1 MTSFSLFYFFYFCL
15 NMKIDNYYNYIF
27 IIIVFIYSIYILVLD
42 TYYGCVCI
50 YEILFI
56 KENMMCQDSNKDL
69 IIE

>member
-1 MTSFSLFYFFYFCL
+1 
-15 NMKIDNYYNYIF
+15 MKIDNYYNYTF